1 MASIH
6 ERLPWHQGEDAMHR
20 TLRVPD
26 QENPTSPFLTPY
38 AARFLQ
44 SSPLLALG
52 TLDDTGRPWT
62 TLLGGEAGFAR
73 PLAQSIIG
81 IRTLVDPVHDP
92 VIASLL
98 GREHQDNSVD
108 PSTKNRAVSALAIDL
123 ATRSRYKLA
132 GKMVAGDLDHS
143 AKDSDH
149 GQYLNKKH
157 VVPVLP
163 EPGLASSTLPLP
175 AEAIHLLAEA
185 DLFFITSTYNGS
197 SMGTNHRGGPPG
209 FVRVMQN
216 DRSSTTLIY
225 PEYSGNRLYQ
235 TLGNLWVAPKAG
247 IVIPDFDNGDVLYLT
262 CTTEIVIGNDAAA
275 LLPRSSL
282 AVKVHLEEARFIKT
296 GLAFRA
302 RQGEPSPYNPPVR
315 FLGTE
320 RTGVESPTVTN
331 QNVYARLISKELLA
345 PSIGRFRFRVS
356 AAVTGRL
363 CEPGQYVALAFDEE
377 LGVGY
382 SHMRDDDPWSLN
394 DDLVRTFTVS
404 SPTRG
409 SLPQD
414 EFEIT
419 IRSVGK
425 VTRFLFH
432 QNIRAGLE
440 IPIKGFAGTF
450 SIKQPDGDIVPFVA
464 GGIGITPL
472 LAHLPELDLKRTK
485 LFWTINM
492 RDIGLVVDTF
502 NRYPQLASSTTLYVS
517 GAADAAASGQKL
529 QTNGAQVLRRRMEAS
544 DVQAKRGLSTTWYIC
559 TGSRLRQELLSWLS
573 ANKVVYED
581 FDY

>member
-6 ERLPWHQGEDAMHR
+6 ERVPWHQGEDAMHR
-20 TLRVPD
+20 MLHVPD
-26 QENPTSPFLTPY
+26 QENPTNPFLTPY
-38 AARFLQ
+38 AARSLQ

-98 GREHQDNSVD
+98 GRGHQDNSVD

-149 GQYLNKKH
+149 GQ
-157 VVPVLP
+157 VQPI
-163 EPGLASSTLPLP
+163 
-175 AEAIHLLAEA
+175 EAQMVI
-185 DLFFITSTYNGS
+185 
-197 SMGTNHRGGPPG
+197 
-209 FVRVMQN
+209 RVDQ
-216 DRSSTTLIY
+216 SL
-225 PEYSGNRLYQ
+225 
-235 TLGNLWVAPKAG
+235 APKAG

-262 CTTEIVIGNDAAA
+262 CTTETVIGKDAAVI
-275 LLPRSSL
+275 LPRSSL

-302 RQGEPSPYNPPVR
+302 RRGESSPYNPPVR
-315 FLGTE
+315 FLATE
-320 RTGVESPTVTN
+320 RAGVDPPSVTN
-331 QNVYARLISKELLA
+331 QNVCARLIGKELLS
-345 PSIGRFRFRVS
+345 PSIGRFRFSVSS
-356 AAVTGRL
+356 AAGTGRL

-425 VTRFLFH
+425 VTRFLFR
-432 QNIRAGLE
+432 QNIRPGLE

-450 SIKQPDGDIVPFVA
+450 SIKQPNGDVVPSVA

-485 LFWTINM
+485 LFWTINT
-492 RDIGLVVDTF
+492 RDIRLVVDTF
-502 NRYPQLASSTTLYVS
+502 DRYPQLAGSTTLYVS
-517 GAADAAASGQKL
+517 GAADAAVSGQEL

-544 DVQAKRGLSTTWYIC
+544 DVQAERGLSTTWYIC
-559 TGSRLRQELLSWLS
+559 AGSRLRQELLSWLS
-573 ANKVVYED
+573 AKKIVYED